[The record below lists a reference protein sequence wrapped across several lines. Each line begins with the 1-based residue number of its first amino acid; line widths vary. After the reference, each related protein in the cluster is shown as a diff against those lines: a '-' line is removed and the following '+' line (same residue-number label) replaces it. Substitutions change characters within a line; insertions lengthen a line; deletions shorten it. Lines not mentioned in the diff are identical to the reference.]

1 MSVDFFS
8 LIHSVEAYNGEVL
21 ITLRENNV
29 TRANSMTVDEALDR
43 AEAIGHLRLENII
56 SHRQVKELYDML
68 MGAAAEARS
77 QQEIMRRN
85 GEFVDFRMKEVNKR
99 RLEIHKANRK
109 TIV

>member
-1 MSVDFFS
+1 
-8 LIHSVEAYNGEVL
+8 
-21 ITLRENNV
+21 
-29 TRANSMTVDEALDR
+29 
-43 AEAIGHLRLENII
+43 
-56 SHRQVKELYDML
+56 ML